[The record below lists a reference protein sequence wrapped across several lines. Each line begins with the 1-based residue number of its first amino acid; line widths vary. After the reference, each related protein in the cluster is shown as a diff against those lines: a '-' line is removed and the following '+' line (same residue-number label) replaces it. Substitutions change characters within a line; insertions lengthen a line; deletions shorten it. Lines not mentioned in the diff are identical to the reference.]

1 MKSLQIAATGM
12 AAQQLRVDVIS
23 NNIANM
29 STAAYRPRVAEF
41 SDLMYQQYLT
51 PGTITSQVGTVV
63 PAGIQIGT
71 GVRPST
77 VSMQITQGS
86 MKETGSDL
94 DLGIDGA
101 GFLEVTLPSGE
112 SAYTRDGK
120 LNRSAEGEMVT
131 MDGYPLADGITI
143 PADAK
148 SISISRDGEVVAY
161 FDDQAAGQAI
171 GSIQLVRFV
180 NEKGLE
186 AMGDN
191 LFRETAASGTPTQV
205 VAGTEGSGFIR
216 QGYLEESGV
225 DVVKEI
231 SDLIEAQRGYELNS
245 KVITASDEMLAA
257 TTRLR

>member
-41 SDLMYQQYLT
+41 SDLAYQQVLT
-51 PGTITSQVGTVV
+51 PGTVTSQTGTLV
-63 PAGIQIGT
+63 PAGIQLGT

-77 VSMQITQGS
+77 VSMEITQGS
-86 MKETGSDL
+86 LRETGAEL
-94 DLGIDGA
+94 DIAIEGS
-101 GFLEVTLPSGE
+101 GFLEVLLPSGE
-112 SAYTRDGK
+112 STYTRDGK
-120 LNRSAEGEMVT
+120 LNRSPDGEIVT
-131 MDGYPLADGITI
+131 MDGFPLADGIVI
-143 PADAK
+143 PEDARR
-148 SISISRDGEVVAY
+148 ISISRDGEVVAY
-161 FDDQAAGQAI
+161 FGEEAEGQPI
-171 GSIQLVRFV
+171 GTISVVRFV

-186 AMGDN
+186 AIGDN
-191 LFRETAASGTPTQV
+191 MFRETEASGTPNRLV
-205 VAGTEGSGFIR
+205 PGTEGVGTLR
-216 QGYLEESGV
+216 QGFLEESGV

-245 KVITASDEMLAA
+245 KVISASDEMLAA

>member
-12 AAQQLRVDVIS
+12 AAQQTRVDVIS

-29 STAAYRPRVAEF
+29 STAGYRPRVAEF
-41 SDLMYQQYLT
+41 SDLAYQQVLT
-51 PGTITSQVGTVV
+51 PGTITSQTGTLV

-77 VSMQITQGS
+77 VSMQITQGALRP
-86 MKETGSDL
+86 TGAEL
-94 DLGIDGA
+94 DIAIDGA

-112 SAYTRDGK
+112 VGYTRDGK
-120 LNRSAEGEMVT
+120 LTRSPQGELVT
-131 MDGYPLADGITI
+131 LDGYPLTDGITI
-143 PADAK
+143 PDDAVQV
-148 SISISRDGEVVAY
+148 SIGRDGDVSVY
-161 FDDQAAGQAI
+161 FANQAQGQTI
-171 GSIQLVRFV
+171 GTISLVRFT
-180 NEKGLE
+180 NEKGLQ
-186 AMGDN
+186 ALGDN
-191 LFRETAASGTPTQV
+191 LFRETEASGPANRLV
-205 VAGTEGSGFIR
+205 PGTEGLGTLR
-216 QGYLEESGV
+216 QGFLEDSGV

>member
-12 AAQQLRVDVIS
+12 SAQQTRVDVIS

-29 STAAYRPRVAEF
+29 STTAYRPRTAQF
-41 SDLMYQQYLT
+41 SDLAYQQVLT

-77 VSMQITQGS
+77 VSMSLTQGS
-86 MKETGSDL
+86 LRATGAEL
-94 DLGIDGA
+94 DIAIDGP
-101 GFLEVTLPSGE
+101 GFLEVQLPSGE
-112 SAYTRDGK
+112 SVYTRDGK
-120 LNRSAEGEMVT
+120 LNRSAEGEIVT
-131 MDGYPLADGITI
+131 MDGFPLADGIVI
-143 PADAK
+143 PDDAQ

-161 FDDQAAGQAI
+161 FESIADGQSI
-171 GSIQLVRFV
+171 GTISLVKFV

-186 AMGDN
+186 AIGDN
-191 LFRETAASGTPTQV
+191 NFRETEASGTPNRLV
-205 VAGTEGSGFIR
+205 PGTEGVGDLRQGFI
-216 QGYLEESGV
+216 EDSGV

>member
-1 MKSLQIAATGM
+1 MSSLQIAATGM
-12 AAQQLRVDVIS
+12 AAQQMRVDVIS

-41 SDLMYQQYLT
+41 TDLMYQQVLT
-51 PGTITSQVGTVV
+51 PGTVTSQTGVVV

-77 VSMQITQGS
+77 VSMQITQGA
-86 MKETGSDL
+86 MRQTGAEL
-94 DLGIDGA
+94 DLAIDGA

-112 SAYTRDGK
+112 PAYTRDGK
-120 LNRSAEGEMVT
+120 LNRSADGEIVT
-131 MDGYPLADGITI
+131 ASGYPLADGIVI
-143 PADAK
+143 PDDA
-148 SISISRDGEVVAY
+148 SRISVSRDGEVVAY
-161 FDDQAAGQAI
+161 FENQTEGQPI
-171 GSIQLVRFV
+171 GTISLVRFV
-180 NEKGLE
+180 NEKGLQ
-186 AMGDN
+186 AIGDN
-191 LFRETAASGTPTQV
+191 MFRETEAA
-205 VAGTEGSGFIR
+205 GSPNQLVPGNDGVGILR

-231 SDLIEAQRGYELNS
+231 SALIEAQRGYELNS

>member
-12 AAQQLRVDVIS
+12 AAQQTRVDVIS

-29 STAAYRPRVAEF
+29 STTGYRPRVAEF
-41 SDLMYQQYLT
+41 ADLAYQQVLT
-51 PGTITSQVGTVV
+51 PGTITSQTGTLV

-77 VSMQITQGS
+77 VSMQITQGALNP
-86 MKETGSDL
+86 TGNEL
-94 DLGIDGA
+94 DVAIDGS

-112 SAYTRDGK
+112 VAYTRDGM
-120 LNRSAEGEMVT
+120 LNRSPEGELVT
-131 MDGYPLADGITI
+131 SDGYALSDGIVI
-143 PADAK
+143 PEDALRV
-148 SISISRDGEVVAY
+148 SIARDGEVSVY
-161 FDDQAAGQAI
+161 FENQPDGQPI
-171 GSIQLVRFV
+171 GTISLTRFV
-180 NEKGLE
+180 NEKGLL
-186 AMGDN
+186 AVGDN
-191 LFRETAASGTPTQV
+191 LFRETEASGAANRL
-205 VAGTEGSGFIR
+205 VAGTEGLGILR
-216 QGYLEESGV
+216 QGFLEDSGV

>member
-41 SDLMYQQYLT
+41 SDLMYQQYMT

-77 VSMQITQGS
+77 VSMQIIQGFL
-86 MKETGSDL
+86 KETGSDL

-131 MDGYPLADGITI
+131 MDGNPLADGITI
-143 PADAK
+143 PNDAK

-161 FDDQAAGQAI
+161 FDDQPAGQAI

-186 AMGDN
+186 AIGDN

>member
-41 SDLMYQQYLT
+41 SDLAYQQVLT
-51 PGTITSQVGTVV
+51 PGTVTSQTGTVV
-63 PAGIQIGT
+63 PAGIQLGT

-77 VSMQITQGS
+77 VSMEITQGS
-86 MKETGSDL
+86 LRETSAEL
-94 DLGIDGA
+94 DLGIDGT
-101 GFLEVTLPSGE
+101 GFLEVILPSGE

-120 LNRSAEGEMVT
+120 LNRSPEGEIVT
-131 MDGYPLADGITI
+131 MDGFPLADGIVI
-143 PADAK
+143 PEDARR
-148 SISISRDGEVVAY
+148 ISISRDGEVVAY
-161 FDDQAAGQAI
+161 FGNEAEGQPVGTI
-171 GSIQLVRFV
+171 SLVRFI

-186 AMGDN
+186 AFGDN
-191 LFRETAASGTPTQV
+191 MFRETEASGAPNRLV
-205 VAGTEGSGFIR
+205 PGTEGVGTIR
-216 QGYLEESGV
+216 QGFLEDSGV

-245 KVITASDEMLAA
+245 KVISASDEMLAA

>member
-1 MKSLQIAATGM
+1 MKALQIAATGM
-12 AAQQLRVDVIS
+12 AAQQTRVDVIS

-29 STAAYRPRVAEF
+29 STTAYRPRVAQF
-41 SDLMYQQYLT
+41 SDLAYQQVLR
-51 PGTITSQVGTVV
+51 PGTITSQTGTVV

-77 VSMQITQGS
+77 VSVSLTQGS
-86 MKETGSDL
+86 LRSTGGEL
-94 DLGIDGA
+94 DLAIDGI
-101 GFLEVTLPSGE
+101 GYLEVTLPSGE

-120 LNRSAEGEMVT
+120 LNRSPEGDLVT
-131 MDGYPLADGITI
+131 MDGFPLADGIVI
-143 PADAK
+143 PDDARG
-148 SISISRDGEVVAY
+148 ISISRDGEVVAY
-161 FDDQAAGQAI
+161 FENEVDGQAVGTI
-171 GSIQLVRFV
+171 SLVRFV

-186 AMGDN
+186 AIGDN
-191 LFRETAASGTPTQV
+191 MYRETEASGDANRLVP
-205 VAGTEGSGFIR
+205 GTEGVGNIR
-216 QGYLEESGV
+216 QGFIEDSGV

>member
-12 AAQQLRVDVIS
+12 AAQQMRVDVIS

-29 STAAYRPRVAEF
+29 STSAYRPRVAEF

-77 VSMQITQGS
+77 VSMEITQGAL
-86 MKETGSDL
+86 KETGGEL
-94 DLGIDGA
+94 DLAIDGT
-101 GFLEVTLPSGE
+101 GFLEVTLPSGD

-120 LNRSAEGEMVT
+120 LNRSAEGELVT

-143 PADAK
+143 PNDATR
-148 SISISRDGEVVAY
+148 ISISRDGEVVAY
-161 FDDQAAGQAI
+161 FANAAAGQAI
-171 GSIQLVRFV
+171 GTISLTRFV

-186 AMGDN
+186 AVGDN
-191 LFRETAASGTPTQV
+191 MFRETEASGPPTQV
-205 VAGTEGSGFIR
+205 VAGTEGAGYIR
-216 QGYLEESGV
+216 QGFIEDSGV

-231 SDLIEAQRGYELNS
+231 SELIEAQRGYELNS

>member
-12 AAQQLRVDVIS
+12 AAQQTRVDVIS

-29 STAAYRPRVAEF
+29 STAGYRPRVAEF
-41 SDLMYQQYLT
+41 SDLAYQQVLT
-51 PGTITSQVGTVV
+51 PGTITSQTGTLV

-77 VSMQITQGS
+77 VSMQITQGA
-86 MKETGSDL
+86 MRPTGAEL
-94 DLGIDGA
+94 DLAIDGT
-101 GFLEVTLPSGE
+101 GFLEVNLPSGE
-112 SAYTRDGK
+112 VAYTRDGK
-120 LNRSAEGEMVT
+120 LNRSPEGELVT
-131 MDGYPLADGITI
+131 MDGFPLSDGIVI
-143 PADAK
+143 PDDALRV
-148 SISISRDGEVVAY
+148 SIGRDGDVSVY
-161 FDDQAAGQAI
+161 FDDTINGQNI
-171 GSIQLVRFV
+171 GNISLARFT

-186 AMGDN
+186 ALGDN
-191 LFRETAASGTPTQV
+191 LFRQTEASGPANRLV
-205 VAGTEGSGFIR
+205 PGTEGLGILR
-216 QGYLEESGV
+216 QGFLEESGV

>member
-1 MKSLQIAATGM
+1 MKSLQIAASGM

-29 STAAYRPRVAEF
+29 STAAYRPRIAEF
-41 SDLMYQQYLT
+41 SDLAYQQVLT
-51 PGTITSQVGTVV
+51 PGTVTSQTGTVV
-63 PAGIQIGT
+63 PAGIQLGT

-77 VSMQITQGS
+77 VSMEITQGPLR
-86 MKETGSDL
+86 ETSAEL
-94 DLGIDGA
+94 DIAIDGT
-101 GFLEVTLPSGE
+101 GFLEVLLPSGE

-120 LNRSAEGEMVT
+120 LNRSPDGEIVT
-131 MDGYPLADGITI
+131 MDGFPLADGIVI
-143 PADAK
+143 PEDARR
-148 SISISRDGEVVAY
+148 ISISRDGEVVAY
-161 FDDQAAGQAI
+161 FGIEPEGQPI
-171 GSIQLVRFV
+171 GTISVVRFL

-191 LFRETAASGTPTQV
+191 MFRETEASGTPNRLV
-205 VAGTEGSGFIR
+205 PGTEGVGMIR
-216 QGYLEESGV
+216 QGFLEDSGV

-245 KVITASDEMLAA
+245 KVISASDEMLAA

>member
-12 AAQQLRVDVIS
+12 AAQQMRVDVIS

-29 STAAYRPRVAEF
+29 STSAYRPRVAEF

-77 VSMQITQGS
+77 VSMQITQGAL
-86 MKETGSDL
+86 KETGGEL
-94 DLGIDGA
+94 DLAIDGS
-101 GFLEVTLPSGE
+101 GFLEVTLPSGD

-120 LNRSAEGEMVT
+120 LNRSAEGELVT

-143 PADAK
+143 PNDANR
-148 SISISRDGEVVAY
+148 ISISRDGEVVAY
-161 FDDQAAGQAI
+161 FDNAAVGQAI
-171 GSIQLVRFV
+171 GAISLTRFV

-186 AMGDN
+186 AVGDN
-191 LFRETAASGTPTQV
+191 LFRETEASGPPTQV
-205 VAGTEGSGFIR
+205 VAGTEGAGYIR
-216 QGYLEESGV
+216 QGFIEASGV

-231 SDLIEAQRGYELNS
+231 SELIEAQRGYELNS